1 MCQYSRCWRGNQA
14 EWTPINCHHSST
26 LRTHGCARSVDTF
39 VQIKSSFSMDFPPCW
54 CANRHSSD
62 SRLAIKSSLLNH
74 TSRASSSSGLIPK
87 KINLSQS
94 LSREMWL
101 IINESFLTPPFLLRV
116 ARENLIS
123 VKIPSMH
130 DHVLPWMWQHVPQDT
145 LRFAYSVRQIAPNYP
160 FVWVTYFN

>member
-1 MCQYSRCWRGNQA
+1 MWLVAYVLIIVGAGA
-14 EWTPINCHHSST
+14 ETRRSGHLFNCHHSST

-54 CANRHSSD
+54 CANKHSSD

-87 KINLSQS
+87 KINRSQS

-116 ARENLIS
+116 ARENLILS
-123 VKIPSMH
+123 
-130 DHVLPWMWQHVPQDT
+130 QDT
-145 LRFAYSVRQIAPNYP
+145 INHTIMSCRGCSSTFHKTFFALHIV
-160 FVWVTYFN
+160 